1 LPILKGGRIGLK
13 GHFIR
18 RKFKSGVVFSI
29 LGIILMLATLAMI
42 YFWETKGRERFLYT
56 EVVVLNQSV
65 EADTAIE
72 PGMID
77 IIRINPDNLMEGA
90 VVKKDEVIGKYS
102 AHFIPKYS
110 QLSLAY
116 FKDESVGATKEDQYI
131 FTVPADWI
139 ITFPNSLR
147 RGDTIYFYPVKVTSE
162 DGEQSRSFNSISST
176 KIIKEGEL
184 VKSEVAYL
192 KDSGNREVVNTEG
205 EERYDASANI
215 SSIEIITGYE
225 DMSYLESLAESGWK
239 FIILY
244 KASLN

>member
-1 LPILKGGRIGLK
+1 LK

-18 RKFKSGVVFSI
+18 RKFKSGAVFSI
-29 LGIILMLATLAMI
+29 LGIILMLAVLAMI

-56 EVVVLNQSV
+56 EVVVLNQSIEV
-65 EADTAIE
+65 GTAIE
-72 PGMID
+72 PGMLNLIK
-77 IIRINPDNLMEGA
+77 INPNNLMEGA
-90 VVKKDEVIGKYS
+90 VVRTDEVIGKYS
-102 AHFIPKYS
+102 AHFITKYS

-116 FKDESVGATKEDQYI
+116 FKDESVGTTKENQYI
-131 FTVPADWI
+131 FTIPADWI

-147 RGDTIYFYPVKVTSE
+147 RGDTVYFYPVKAASE
-162 DGEQSRSFNSISST
+162 NGEESRSFNSSNST
-176 KIIKEGEL
+176 KVTKEGEL

-215 SSIEIITGYE
+215 SSIEIITSYE
-225 DMSYLESLAESGWK
+225 DVSYLENLADSGWK

>member
-1 LPILKGGRIGLK
+1 MRR
-13 GHFIR
+13 HFIR

-29 LGIILMLATLAMI
+29 LGIILMLSTLAMI

-56 EVVVLNQSV
+56 DVVVLNQNI

-72 PGMID
+72 PDMID
-77 IIRINPDNLMEGA
+77 LVKINPDNLMEGA
-90 VVKKDEVIGKYS
+90 VAKKDEVIGKYS

-116 FKDESVGATKEDQYI
+116 FKDESVGVTKEYQYI
-131 FTVPADWI
+131 FSIPVDWI

-147 RGDTIYFYPVKVTSE
+147 RGDTIYFYPVKVA
-162 DGEQSRSFNSISST
+162 GESGESSMSFSSLSNIKVT
-176 KIIKEGEL
+176 KESEL
-184 VKSEVAYL
+184 VRSEVAYL

-215 SSIEIITGYE
+215 SSIEIITSYE
-225 DMSYLESLAESGWK
+225 DMSYLENLDESGWK

>member
-1 LPILKGGRIGLK
+1 LK

-29 LGIILMLATLAMI
+29 LGIILMLSTLAMI

-65 EADTAIE
+65 EAGTAIE
-72 PGMID
+72 PGMLNLIK
-77 IIRINPDNLMEGA
+77 IKPDNLMEGA

-116 FKDESVGATKEDQYI
+116 FKDESVGTTKEDQYI
-131 FTVPADWI
+131 FTVSADWI
-139 ITFPNSLR
+139 ITFPSSLR
-147 RGDTIYFYPVKVTSE
+147 RGDTIYFYPVKVA
-162 DGEQSRSFNSISST
+162 GESGESNRSFNSSSNT
-176 KIIKEGEL
+176 KVAKESEL
-184 VKSEVAYL
+184 VRSEIAYL

-205 EERYDASANI
+205 EDRYDASANI

>member
-1 LPILKGGRIGLK
+1 LK

-18 RKFKSGVVFSI
+18 RKVKRGAVFSI

-65 EADTAIE
+65 EAETAIE
-72 PGMID
+72 PDMID
-77 IIRINPDNLMEGA
+77 LIKVNPDKLMEGA
-90 VVKKDEVIGKYS
+90 LVKKDEVIGKYS
-102 AHFIPKYS
+102 AHYIPKFS
-110 QLSLAY
+110 QLSLTY
-116 FKDESVGATKEDQYI
+116 FKDESVDTEKEDQYI

-147 RGDTIYFYPVKVTSE
+147 RGDTVYFYPVKAASE
-162 DGEQSRSFNSISST
+162 NEDENRSFNSLSS
-176 KIIKEGEL
+176 IKVTEEGEL
-184 VKSEVAYL
+184 VRSKVAYL

-205 EERYDASANI
+205 EDRYDASANI
-215 SSIEIITGYE
+215 SSIEIITSYE
-225 DMSYLESLAESGWK
+225 DMSYLENLAESGWK

>member
-1 LPILKGGRIGLK
+1 LK
-13 GHFIR
+13 GHFMR
-18 RKFKSGVVFSI
+18 RKFKSGAVFSI
-29 LGIILMLATLAMI
+29 LGITLMLSTLVMI
-42 YFWETKGRERFLYT
+42 YFWETMGRERFLYT

-65 EADTAIE
+65 EAGTAIE
-72 PGMID
+72 PGILNL
-77 IIRINPDNLMEGA
+77 IRINPDNLMEGA

-116 FKDESVGATKEDQYI
+116 FKDESVGAIKEDWYI
-131 FTVPADWI
+131 FSIPADWI

-162 DGEQSRSFNSISST
+162 DGEQSRSFNSINST
-176 KIIKEGEL
+176 KIIKESEL
-184 VKSEVAYL
+184 VRSEVAYL

-225 DMSYLESLAESGWK
+225 DMSYLENLAESGWK

>member
-1 LPILKGGRIGLK
+1 LKK
-13 GHFIR
+13 HFIR

-29 LGIILMLATLAMI
+29 LGIILMLSTLAMI
-42 YFWETKGRERFLYT
+42 YFWETKYRERFLYT
-56 EVVVLNQSV
+56 DVVILNQSV

-72 PGMID
+72 SGMID
-77 IIRINPDNLMEGA
+77 LIKINPDNLIEGA
-90 VVKKDEVIGKYS
+90 VVKKDEVIGRYS

-116 FKDESVGATKEDQYI
+116 FKDESMGATKEDQYI
-131 FTVPADWI
+131 FTVPSDWI

-147 RGDTIYFYPVKVTSE
+147 RGDIIYFYPVKVTSE
-162 DGEQSRSFNSISST
+162 GGEQNRSFNSISST
-176 KIIKEGEL
+176 KITEESEL
-184 VKSEVAYL
+184 VRSEVAYL

-215 SSIEIITGYE
+215 SSIEIITSYE
-225 DMSYLESLAESGWK
+225 DMSYLENLAKSGWK

>member
-1 LPILKGGRIGLK
+1 LKR
-13 GHFIR
+13 HFIR
-18 RKFKSGVVFSI
+18 RKFKSGAVFSI

-56 EVVVLNQSV
+56 EVAVLNQSV
-65 EADTAIE
+65 EAGIAIE
-72 PGMID
+72 PGMLNLIKID
-77 IIRINPDNLMEGA
+77 PNDLMEGA

-102 AHFIPKYS
+102 AHYIPKYS

-116 FKDESVGATKEDQYI
+116 FKDESTDAAKEDQYI
-131 FTVPADWI
+131 FTIPADWI

-147 RGDTIYFYPVKVTSE
+147 RGDTVYFYPVKVASE
-162 DGEQSRSFNSISST
+162 NGEENRSFNSLSSIRVT
-176 KIIKEGEL
+176 EESEL
-184 VKSEVAYL
+184 VRSEVAYL

-205 EERYDASANI
+205 EDRYDASANI

-225 DMSYLESLAESGWK
+225 DMSYLENLAESGWK

>member
-1 LPILKGGRIGLK
+1 LK

-18 RKFKSGVVFSI
+18 RKFKSGAVFSI

-56 EVVVLNQSV
+56 EVIVLNQSV
-65 EADTAIE
+65 EAETAIE
-72 PGMID
+72 PNMID
-77 IIRINPDNLMEGA
+77 LIKVNQDKLMEGA
-90 VVKKDEVIGKYS
+90 VARKDEVIGKYS
-102 AHFIPKYS
+102 THFIPKFS

-116 FKDESVGATKEDQYI
+116 FKDKSTDAAKEDQYI
-131 FTVPADWI
+131 FTIPADWI

-147 RGDTIYFYPVKVTSE
+147 RGDTVYFYPVMVASE
-162 DGEQSRSFNSISST
+162 NEDENRSFNSLSSIKVT
-176 KIIKEGEL
+176 KESKL
-184 VKSEVAYL
+184 VRSEVAYL

-205 EERYDASANI
+205 EDRYDASANI

-225 DMSYLESLAESGWK
+225 DMSYLENLAESGWK

>member
-1 LPILKGGRIGLK
+1 LK

-18 RKFKSGVVFSI
+18 RKFKSGAVFSI
-29 LGIILMLATLAMI
+29 LGIILMLSTLAMI

-56 EVVVLNQSV
+56 EVVMLNQSV

-72 PGMID
+72 PDMLNLIK
-77 IIRINPDNLMEGA
+77 INPDNLMEGA

-116 FKDESVGATKEDQYI
+116 FKDKSEGTTKEDQYI
-131 FTVPADWI
+131 FSIPVDWI
-139 ITFPNSLR
+139 ITFPNSMR
-147 RGDTIYFYPVKVTSE
+147 RGDIIYFYPVKVASE
-162 DGEQSRSFNSISST
+162 NGEESRSFNSSNST
-176 KIIKEGEL
+176 KVTEEGEL
-184 VKSEVAYL
+184 IKSEVAYL

-225 DMSYLESLAESGWK
+225 DMSYLESLADSGWR